1 MSNLNQWQFAKHLD
15 AFKAKVLDPQIKR
28 TEDASKIMNDPNY
41 QWKDETQ
48 KANAEKQYASYK
60 AWVQFYQAFH
70 DAGMELV
77 KQHESL
83 VNNMAKHYDK
93 WYKDVSNEG
102 RQETELMS
110 EQADILNEIFA
121 EIYTELK
128 PLGLAIEPPA
138 ALNLK

>member
-1 MSNLNQWQFAKHLD
+1 MSNVNDWNYAKYLD
-15 AFKAKVLDPQIKR
+15 QFKAKVLDPQIKR
-28 TEDASKIMNDPNY
+28 TEDASKIMNDPKY
-41 QWKDETQ
+41 PWKDEEQ
-48 KANAEKQYASYK
+48 KANGEKQYANYK
-60 AWVQFYQAFH
+60 QWVQFYQAFY

-110 EQADILNEIFA
+110 EQADILNGIFEEIWR
-121 EIYTELK
+121 ELK
-128 PLGLAIEPPA
+128 PLGLPLEPPA
-138 ALNLK
+138 GLNLK